1 MPYPTSYQPMRN
13 TPRFVEYVD
22 IFSREDIIPSA
33 GIPDYL
39 LLFDTFSNTN
49 PLAQL
54 NDAAPTKI
62 YQRVSFYLL
71 EGECIF
77 EINGK
82 GTTITKNTAVAI
94 MPENTLKIKFISPS
108 VQYYMIVT
116 YPKVSNQIFRETG
129 FTYSNARL
137 SLRHFI
143 APMTVQQVRNT
154 LRIYTDIKRD
164 ILGPDYKLKNEFL
177 RCLLNGLMVK
187 NINIYKFSP
196 MPLQGNSSSR
206 QYDVYCKFLS
216 LLNKYAIEHR
226 TVLFYAKALNISSKY
241 LSFVCTCYSNK
252 NASSWIDEA
261 VIQKAKAMMVVHHYS
276 LSETSDALHFS
287 TVSSFSRYFKRVTG
301 MTPKEYTK
309 KSRS

>member
-1 MPYPTSYQPMRN
+1 MSYSSSSQPMRN
-13 TPRFVEYVD
+13 APRFVEYVD

-33 GIPDYL
+33 GIKDNL
-39 LLFDTFSNTN
+39 LLFDTFNNIN
-49 PLAQL
+49 PLEQL
-54 NDAAPTKI
+54 NNAAPTKI
-62 YQRVSFYLL
+62 YQRVSFYMI

-82 GTTITKNTAVAI
+82 QTTISSNTAVAI
-94 MPENTLKIKFISPS
+94 MPENTLKIKFVSQS
-108 VQYYMIVT
+108 VQYYMVVT

-143 APMTVQQVRNT
+143 SPMNTQQMRDT

-164 ILGPDYKLKNEFL
+164 ILGPDYEFKNEYL
-177 RCLLNGLMVK
+177 RCLLNALMVK
-187 NINIYKFSP
+187 NINIYQFEP
-196 MPLQGNSSSR
+196 TPLEGDSNSR

-226 TVLFYAKALNISSKY
+226 TVQFYAKTLDISSKY
-241 LSFVCTCYSNK
+241 LSFVCTSYSKK

-261 VIQKAKAMMVVHHYS
+261 VVQKAKAMMLVHHYS
-276 LSETSDALHFS
+276 LFETSEALHFS

-301 MTPKEYTK
+301 QTPKEFVK
-309 KSRS
+309 KSRF

>member
-1 MPYPTSYQPMRN
+1 MPYSSSSQPMRN

-33 GIPDYL
+33 SIKDNL
-39 LLFDTFSNTN
+39 LLFDTFNNLN
-49 PLAQL
+49 PLERL

-77 EINGK
+77 DINGK
-82 GTTITKNTAVAI
+82 QVVVTKNMVITI
-94 MPENTLKIKFISPS
+94 MPENTLKIKFVSPS
-108 VQYYMIVT
+108 VQYYMVVT

-143 APMTVQQVRNT
+143 SPMNVQQVRDT

-164 ILGPDYKLKNEFL
+164 MLSPDYEFKNEFI
-177 RCLLNGLMVK
+177 RCLLNALMVK
-187 NINIYKFSP
+187 NINIYQFDP
-196 MPLQGNSSSR
+196 MPLEGDSNSR

-226 TVLFYAKALNISSKY
+226 TVQFYAKALDISSKY
-241 LSFVCTCYSNK
+241 LSFVCTSYSKK

-261 VIQKAKAMMVVHHYS
+261 VVQKAKAMMLVHHYS
-276 LSETSDALHFS
+276 LSETSEALHFT

-301 MTPKEYTK
+301 QTPKEFVK
-309 KSRS
+309 KSRP

>member
-1 MPYPTSYQPMRN
+1 MSYSLSSQPMRN
-13 TPRFVEYVD
+13 APRFVEYVD

-33 GIPDYL
+33 GIKDSL
-39 LLFDTFSNTN
+39 LLFDTFNNIN
-49 PLAQL
+49 PLEQL
-54 NDAAPTKI
+54 NNAAPTKI
-62 YQRVSFYLL
+62 YQRVSFYLI

-77 EINGK
+77 DINGK
-82 GTTITKNTAVAI
+82 QMTITPNTAVAI
-94 MPENTLKIKFISPS
+94 MPENTLKIKFVSPS
-108 VQYYMIVT
+108 VQYYMVVT

-143 APMTVQQVRNT
+143 SQMSTQQVRDT

-164 ILGPDYKLKNEFL
+164 ILGPDYEFKNEYL
-177 RCLLNGLMVK
+177 RCLLNALMVK
-187 NINIYKFSP
+187 NINIYQFDP
-196 MPLQGNSSSR
+196 MPLEGDSNSR

-226 TVLFYAKALNISSKY
+226 TVQFYAKTLDISSKY
-241 LSFVCTCYSNK
+241 LSFVCTSYSKK

-261 VIQKAKAMMVVHHYS
+261 VVQKAKAMMLVHHYS
-276 LSETSDALHFS
+276 LFETSEALHFS

-301 MTPKEYTK
+301 QTPKEFVK